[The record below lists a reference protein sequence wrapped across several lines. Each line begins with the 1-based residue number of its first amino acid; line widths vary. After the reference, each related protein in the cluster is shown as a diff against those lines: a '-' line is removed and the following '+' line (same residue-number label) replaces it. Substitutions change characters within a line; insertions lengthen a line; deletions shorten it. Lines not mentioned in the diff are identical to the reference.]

1 MQQHRKSW
9 NRRQVLLLPLAV
21 LALVFLFQPASG
33 QRGFDPETALQK
45 LHVAEG
51 LKVERFA
58 AEPLVRQPVTMTIDD
73 RNRVW
78 VIQYLQYPEP
88 AGLSKVA
95 GDRYDRIRY
104 DRVPKP
110 PPHGPRGADR
120 ITILEDTDG
129 DGRADQA
136 KDFVD
141 GLNLAS
147 GLALGHGG
155 VWVLQSPY
163 LLFYPDRDSD
173 DRPDG
178 DPEVRLVGF
187 GLDDAHSVANSLQW
201 GPDGWLY
208 GAHGSTV
215 NANVRGVRFQQG
227 IWRYHPSTDRFE
239 VFSEGGGNTYGLD
252 FDRLGNA
259 IAGTNWG
266 VPGLHQMQGA
276 YHVKIFSTHGALHNP
291 HAFGYFPHMPHE
303 GTDIGKLSVGGF
315 FYQAKQWPERFQD
328 KFITANPLNHALYTI
343 EVLRRGSTFSTRFQ
357 ERLVWRN
364 SLRRSGD
371 GFLERVT
378 WIWSL

>member
-45 LHVAEG
+45 LQVAEG
-51 LKVERFA
+51 LKVELFA

-136 KDFVD
+136 NDFVD

-155 VWVLQSPY
+155 VWVLQSP
-163 LLFYPDRDSD
+163 
-173 DRPDG
+173 
-178 DPEVRLVGF
+178 
-187 GLDDAHSVANSLQW
+187 
-201 GPDGWLY
+201 
-208 GAHGSTV
+208 
-215 NANVRGVRFQQG
+215 
-227 IWRYHPSTDRFE
+227 
-239 VFSEGGGNTYGLD
+239 
-252 FDRLGNA
+252 
-259 IAGTNWG
+259 
-266 VPGLHQMQGA
+266 
-276 YHVKIFSTHGALHNP
+276 
-291 HAFGYFPHMPHE
+291 
-303 GTDIGKLSVGGF
+303 
-315 FYQAKQWPERFQD
+315 
-328 KFITANPLNHALYTI
+328 
-343 EVLRRGSTFSTRFQ
+343 
-357 ERLVWRN
+357 
-364 SLRRSGD
+364 
-371 GFLERVT
+371 
-378 WIWSL
+378 